1 MNYRQTALDGLWTLE
16 LDRFEDERGFFA
28 RSFCRREF
36 EQHGLEP
43 RIEQCNISFNRERG
57 TLRGL
62 HYQAPPHEEDKL
74 VRCTMGAIWDVAV
87 DLREGSPTFRRW
99 FGTTLSAENRRMFYI
114 PKGFA
119 HGFITLEEN
128 SEVFYQ
134 MSVAYQPDSAGG
146 FPWDDPAFAIEWPA
160 EPEVISE
167 QDRSRPRFVPLT
179 LWGL

>member
-1 MNYRQTALDGLWTLE
+1 MIFRETELAGLWVLE
-16 LDRFEDERGFFA
+16 LERLEDDRGFFA

-36 EQHGLEP
+36 EEHGLEP
-43 RIEQCNISFNRERG
+43 AIDQCNISFNRHQG

-87 DLREGSPTFRRW
+87 DLRPDSPTFKRW
-99 FGTTLSAENRRMFYI
+99 VGRTLSAENRTMLYI

-119 HGFITLEEN
+119 HGFITLEAD

-134 MSVAYQPDSAGG
+134 MSVPYHPASAGG

-160 EPEVISE
+160 EPRVISD
-167 QDRSRPRFVPLT
+167 QDRARVAFE
-179 LWGL
+179 G